1 MADYFRSQHK
11 FARVCPNFA
20 NQPQRTGFKEAT
32 MNSTRILPIALAGL
46 TLLIAGCADN
56 HLVMNL
62 ADTGQETPPKVWP
75 SPPEEARYSYVGE
88 LTGEDNFRPDN
99 WANQSNTTK
108 LFNWLV
114 GLTGLNS
121 QPVVLQRPQSG
132 MVDSEGRIYVTDIG
146 RGAVFVF
153 DKPAGKLEVWD
164 SVRGSARFVSPIGII
179 QGPRNEVW
187 VTDSELKG
195 VFRLDK
201 NGGILGEFGHDIL
214 ERPTGIA
221 RDPQRGRV
229 YVADTQAHDIKVFD
243 DNGKLLNVIG
253 QRGEDDGEFNF
264 PTYLTFADD
273 KLYVTD
279 TMNSRI
285 QILDAD
291 GNFIAKFG
299 KLGLNVGNL
308 VRPKGVAVDSV
319 GNIYVIESLYDNMLV
334 FDKKGRTLLAIG
346 GSGQGVGEFYLP
358 SGIWIDNHDQVYI
371 ADMYNGRVMVLQFL
385 GSQQ

>member
-1 MADYFRSQHK
+1 MADYFLSQHK
-11 FARVCPNFA
+11 FARVCPNIA
-20 NQPQRTGFKEAT
+20 NQPRCTGFKKAT

-62 ADTGQETPPKVWP
+62 ADTGQETAPKVWP

-164 SVRGSARFVSPIGII
+164 SVRGNARFVSPIGII
-179 QGPRNEVW
+179 QGARDEVW

-201 NGGILGEFGHDIL
+201 KGSILGEFGHDIL

-243 DNGKLLNVIG
+243 DDGKLLNVIG

-371 ADMYNGRVMVLQFL
+371 ADMYNGRVTVLQFL